1 MTRRLVHHIITR
13 KFRINQNCSC
23 YSFFLTILFLNV
35 LLCEAQDSPFEIPK
49 STEIAIPASPAFQML
64 DAGSSLVSSPGAIRD
79 FKVDWSFKTYR
90 LAPNLSI
97 EAQPVWSIFYNRPTP
112 EKYQNAGK
120 FLQTL
125 STLNI
130 SAGSLDFNDS
140 IRLFSYAGKITLYR
154 KYDPLVSNKTSF
166 QDLQEDFKA
175 QQALMD
181 SDFISLKRQFLLA
194 SSRDEK
200 DSLERL
206 VYAKADERDELRSN
220 QKQRMQQ
227 RLDELKGLYWNA
239 TSIDI
244 AAGRSFSFN
253 RFNSERIDSIKAEH
267 RSNVCWLNAG
277 LGLGR
282 KWLLTA
288 QVRCEF
294 LKVTLADSSNT
305 ILTDS
310 IFDFDGSFLETI
322 QRDSLSINFINGEEW
337 IFSYGLNIRYGSPRY
352 NFFIEGFYTKNRVPT
367 FEEVN
372 WTLENGARKKKTSI
386 IKEEYIFAFGGEWK
400 ISNSVLLS
408 YGIRCTLNE
417 KEKNLK
423 LRQVIPIAS
432 ISCLMR

>member
-1 MTRRLVHHIITR
+1 
-13 KFRINQNCSC
+13 
-23 YSFFLTILFLNV
+23 
-35 LLCEAQDSPFEIPK
+35 
-49 STEIAIPASPAFQML
+49 
-64 DAGSSLVSSPGAIRD
+64 
-79 FKVDWSFKTYR
+79 
-90 LAPNLSI
+90 
-97 EAQPVWSIFYNRPTP
+97 
-112 EKYQNAGK
+112 
-120 FLQTL
+120 
-125 STLNI
+125 
-130 SAGSLDFNDS
+130 
-140 IRLFSYAGKITLYR
+140 
-154 KYDPLVSNKTSF
+154 
-166 QDLQEDFKA
+166 
-175 QQALMD
+175 
-181 SDFISLKRQFLLA
+181 
-194 SSRDEK
+194 
-200 DSLERL
+200 
-206 VYAKADERDELRSN
+206 
-220 QKQRMQQ
+220 MQQ

-367 FEEVN
+367 F
-372 WTLENGARKKKTSI
+372 
-386 IKEEYIFAFGGEWK
+386 
-400 ISNSVLLS
+400 
-408 YGIRCTLNE
+408 
-417 KEKNLK
+417 
-423 LRQVIPIAS
+423 
-432 ISCLMR
+432 